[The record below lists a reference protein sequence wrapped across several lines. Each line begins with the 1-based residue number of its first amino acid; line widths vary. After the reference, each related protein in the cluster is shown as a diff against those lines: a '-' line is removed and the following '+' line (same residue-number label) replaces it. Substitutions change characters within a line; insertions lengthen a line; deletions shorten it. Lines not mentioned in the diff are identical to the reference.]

1 MNIAST
7 TPANTA
13 LTWGY
18 MSRSPPGGYIW
29 SMMGEPRGNHLMNPA
44 RTRATIAPVKR
55 RSVLS
60 LAALSGVSAVLGACS
75 SASSKSGGGGGGSAF
90 TNRLRIPPLAK
101 PETGADGVKTFA
113 LTLQPGG
120 RSEFLPGK
128 TTDTWGIDG
137 AYLGPTVRASRGDKV
152 RMKVTNRLPE
162 TSTLHWHGMRLPAK
176 MDGGPH
182 QMIEPGATWAPEWTI
197 DQPGMTSWFHPHL
210 HEKTAMHVYRGLA
223 GLFLIDDP
231 NGPDLPDEYGVD
243 DIPLIIQD
251 KKFSGDGQL
260 DTFRV
265 DGGTFGMLGD
275 TILVNGTY
283 DPFLDVRT
291 ELVRFRLLNASNA
304 RVYRVGFADDR
315 QFHVVGNDA
324 GPLEKPV
331 AVDRVKISPGE
342 RYEIVVR
349 FAAGESVVM
358 DSKGEDSQKAN
369 DIEEEDFRLVK
380 IVAAARLSSS
390 PALPATL
397 GGTATVAPPAGA
409 RVRTFSLSGSEI
421 NDKDMDMNRID
432 EVVPAGALE
441 IWEIDNTTY
450 AHNFHIHEVAFRV
463 LDVNGAP
470 PPAYQAGPKD
480 TVFVPKKAKVRLAVQ
495 FGHYTDPSSP
505 YMFHCHILRHE
516 DKGMMGQFVLVEPGT
531 EARVPL
537 VIAAGHH
544 HG

>member
-1 MNIAST
+1 M
-7 TPANTA
+7 
-13 LTWGY
+13 
-18 MSRSPPGGYIW
+18 
-29 SMMGEPRGNHLMNPA
+29 
-44 RTRATIAPVKR
+44 KR
-55 RSVLS
+55 RSVFS
-60 LAALSGVSAVLGACS
+60 LAALTGVSAVLGACS
-75 SASSKSGGGGGGSAF
+75 SEQQSPGGASAF

-101 PETGADGVKTFA
+101 PETGKDGVKTFA
-113 LTLQPGG
+113 LALEAGG

-128 TTDTWGIDG
+128 STDTWGING
-137 AYLGPTVRASRGDKV
+137 AYLGPTVRAARGDKV

-162 TSTLHWHGMRLPAK
+162 TSTLHWHGMRLPAR

-182 QMIEPGATWAPEWTI
+182 QMIEPGTTWTPEWTI
-197 DQPGMTSWFHPHL
+197 DQAGMTSWFHPHL

-231 NGPDLPDEYGVD
+231 SDPRLPDRYGVD
-243 DIPLIIQD
+243 DVPLIIQD
-251 KKFSGDGQL
+251 KTFSSDGQFS
-260 DTFRV
+260 TGRV
-265 DGGTFGMLGD
+265 DEGTYGLLGD

-283 DPFLDVRT
+283 DPFLDVTT

-304 RVYRVGFADDR
+304 RVYRVGFADNR

-349 FAAGESVVM
+349 FAAGETVVM
-358 DSKGEDSQKAN
+358 DSKGEDEKSAN
-369 DIEEEDFRLVK
+369 DIEEEDFRLLK
-380 IVAAARLSSS
+380 IVATAKPAAS

-397 GGTATVAPPAGA
+397 GGTATVAPAAGV

-441 IWEIDNTTY
+441 IWEIDNTTF

-463 LDVNGAP
+463 LDVDGVAP
-470 PPAYQAGPKD
+470 AAYQAGPKD

-495 FGHYTDPSSP
+495 FGGYTDPLSP

-516 DKGMMGQFVLVEPGT
+516 DKGMMGQFVIVTPGT
-531 EARVPL
+531 EEQVPRVL
-537 VIAAGHH
+537 AAMAGHH